1 MPALFCIIYKLD
13 VIHNFGTKEIR
24 KELINGYEEKL
35 SKLKEREPEL
45 IAEINMLKEKYH
57 FDEESKEVTYIPKLK
72 EEPIKE
78 NESEYG
84 LNNATQFPK
93 RVRMKN
99 R

>member
-1 MPALFCIIYKLD
+1 MKYYQKNTL
-13 VIHNFGTKEIR
+13 
-24 KELINGYEEKL
+24 
-35 SKLKEREPEL
+35 
-45 IAEINMLKEKYH
+45 INMLKEKYN
-57 FDEESKEVTYIPKLK
+57 FREESKEVTYIPEVK

-93 RVRMKN
+93 RVRIKN